1 MDKILIVDDDF
12 FVLEQLKSL
21 LSNKNRDISF
31 VAKAELAI
39 LRMEKEQFDLIL
51 LDVNMPGINGIELLK
66 KIRKSESHNDIPV
79 IMITGDDDTATFVN
93 CFKNGANDYIEKP
106 INTIILNS
114 RVNAAINS
122 RKQIKENLE
131 KSVKI
136 SDFQIQLERQ
146 KSIQHQL
153 RSLVS
158 RMNPHFIFNILNS
171 IQFHVLE
178 NEQEL
183 ALEGISGFSKL
194 IRTSL
199 NQSEKDLIFLDEEL
213 DFLNNYLFLEQNRLG
228 EKLQFNITTPK
239 EILEDEIMVPPM
251 IIQPFVE
258 NSIVHG
264 ISNLKEGGIVAVIF
278 STIKDYLMVEI
289 NDNGIGREK
298 AALLKTQRR
307 GSKYQSKAQSIID
320 LRMQMFS
327 ELHKKKFTYE
337 IIDLFNEK
345 NISIGTSVKLK
356 IPIDL
361 EE

>member
-21 LSNKNRDISF
+21 LSNNNRDISF

-93 CFKNGANDYIEKP
+93 CFENGANDYIEKP

-136 SDFQIQLERQ
+136 SGFQIQLERQ

-228 EKLQFNITTPK
+228 KKLQFNISIPE
-239 EILEDEIMVPPM
+239 EIMEDEIMVPPM

-264 ISNLKEGGIVAVIF
+264 ISNLKEGGIVDIIF

-289 NDNGIGREK
+289 IDNGIGREK
-298 AALLKTQRR
+298 AALLKKQRR

-327 ELHKKKFTYE
+327 ELHKKNFTYE

>member
-12 FVLEQLKSL
+12 LVLEHLKNIL
-21 LSNKNRDISF
+21 ANPNREISF
-31 VAKAELAI
+31 VAKAELAL
-39 LRMEKEQFDLIL
+39 LRMEKELFDLIL
-51 LDVNMPGINGIELLK
+51 VDVNMPGINGIDLLK
-66 KIRKSESHNDIPV
+66 KIRLSENHKDIPV
-79 IMITGDDDTATFVN
+79 IMITGDDDTATFVK
-93 CFKNGANDYIEKP
+93 CFNNGANDYIEKP
-106 INTIILNS
+106 INTIILNA
-114 RVNAAINS
+114 RVKAAINS
-122 RKQIKENLE
+122 RKQLKENIE

-136 SDFQIQLERQ
+136 SDFKLQLERQ
-146 KSIQHQL
+146 KAIQHQL

-199 NQSEKDLIFLDEEL
+199 NQSEKDLIFLDEEIE
-213 DFLNNYLFLEQNRLG
+213 FLNTYLILEQNRLG
-228 EKLQFNITTPK
+228 EKLQFK
-239 EILEDEIMVPPM
+239 LEALESLLDDEIMVPPM

-258 NSIVHG
+258 NAIVHG
-264 ISNLKEGGIVAVIF
+264 ISNLNNGGLVEVVFKIDNEF
-278 STIKDYLMVEI
+278 LLVEI
-289 NDNGIGREK
+289 NDNGIGRDR
-298 AALLKTQRR
+298 AAVLKTQRR
-307 GSKYQSKAQSIID
+307 GKNHQSKAQSIID

-327 ELHKKKFTYE
+327 ELHKKNFSYD
-337 IIDLFNEK
+337 IVDLFDKKK
-345 NISIGTSVKLK
+345 NPLGTSVKLK

>member
-21 LSNKNRDISF
+21 LSSDNREISF

-39 LRMEKEQFDLIL
+39 LRMKKEQFDLIL

-93 CFKNGANDYIEKP
+93 CFENGANDYIEKP
-106 INTIILNS
+106 INTIILNA

-122 RKQIKENLE
+122 RKQIKENIE

-228 EKLQFNITTPK
+228 KKLQFNISIPN
-239 EILEDEIMVPPM
+239 EIIEDEIMVPPM

-264 ISNLKEGGIVAVIF
+264 ISNLKEDGKVNIVF
-278 STIKDYLMVEI
+278 STIEDYLKVEI

-298 AALLKTQRR
+298 AALLKRQRR
-307 GSKYQSKAQSIID
+307 GDKYQSKAQSIID

-327 ELHKKKFTYE
+327 ELHKKKFSYE
-337 IIDLFNEK
+337 IIDLFDAEK
-345 NISIGTSVKLK
+345 QSIGTSVQLK